1 MALVDISASADDN
14 ILKTDQLEDLIS
26 DDLKYRD
33 QQLKRLQHEI
43 LDLEDMDETISLTD
57 FTLDDFRIEL
67 SNYIT
72 YNKERLENT
81 PFGLYA
87 LASCSND
94 NDSNKKIRPGVIYCL
109 AQKKPD
115 GENEKINPLNPYFLV
130 YIRDDGTVRYTYIH
144 SKHILEMF
152 RLLCKDKKVP
162 QDFLC
167 SLFNKETQNGTDMS
181 KYTDLIKRA
190 AEETLRVFKRKE
202 GAALTTDRGGLL
214 IPDEKKVSAMEDFEL
229 VTWLVIKE
237 DIDGNN

>member
-1 MALVDISASADDN
+1 MALVDVSATADDN

-87 LASCSND
+87 ITSCSND
-94 NDSNKKIRPGVIYCL
+94 NEIIRPGVIYCL
-109 AQKKPD
+109 AQKKVD
-115 GENEKINPLNPYFLV
+115 SENEKINPLNPYFLV

-152 RLLCKDKKVP
+152 RLLCKNKKVP
-162 QDFLC
+162 QESLC
-167 SLFNKETQNGTDMS
+167 SLFNTETQNGTDMS

-190 AEETLRVFKRKE
+190 AEETVRIFKRKE
-202 GAALTTDRGGLL
+202 GVALTTGRGGLL
-214 IPDEKKVSAMEDFEL
+214 IPDDKKVSAMEDFEL

-237 DIDGNN
+237 DVNGNG